1 MSRQGSAISKAS
13 VRHIGFVMT
22 SYPVKFL
29 KKVFLNWKLYVFSKA
44 EMESRR
50 KAEEAERLRLE
61 EQDRIAAQKLQ
72 VQMEAA
78 AKADLENRERSV

>member
-1 MSRQGSAISKAS
+1 
-13 VRHIGFVMT
+13 
-22 SYPVKFL
+22 
-29 KKVFLNWKLYVFSKA
+29 
-44 EMESRR
+44 MESRR